1 MGDLTHYYGYCNA
14 TYAKYDCEADDETW
28 VVQVF
33 GWFGCVSAWLLFL
46 SPLPTMRKITNRG
59 YVGDFSPLPYLVSC
73 LQCGLWA
80 IYALPMVTPGKLQPL
95 VTNAVGFGLELFYVL
110 LFVRFSIKTERLW
123 MIFYLAIVLFGI
135 SAVTA
140 GALVLVPRLGAG
152 SEGVPCWPDDCASKQ
167 TNILGLTCTVFNI
180 CMYAAPLGVV
190 RTVIRQRSVQSMPLP
205 LTIGTGICSGAWT

>member
-1 MGDLTHYYGYCNA
+1 MLVLAYLYDLSVLDVY
-14 TYAKYDCEADDETW
+14 
-28 VVQVF
+28 VF
-33 GWFGCVSAWLLFL
+33 PRHCLYERPPPRCRVRCQA
-46 SPLPTMRKITNRG
+46 RN
-59 YVGDFSPLPYLVSC
+59 VGRRCRC

-167 TNILGLTCTVFNI
+167 TNILGLTCTVQLR
-180 CMYAAPLGVV
+180 C
-190 RTVIRQRSVQSMPLP
+190 
-205 LTIGTGICSGAWT
+205 

>member
-1 MGDLTHYYGYCNA
+1 
-14 TYAKYDCEADDETW
+14 
-28 VVQVF
+28 
-33 GWFGCVSAWLLFL
+33 
-46 SPLPTMRKITNRG
+46 
-59 YVGDFSPLPYLVSC
+59 
-73 LQCGLWA
+73 
-80 IYALPMVTPGKLQPL
+80 
-95 VTNAVGFGLELFYVL
+95 
-110 LFVRFSIKTERLW
+110 

-140 GALVLVPRLGAG
+140 AALVLVPRLGAG